1 MSRKRCVLLLL
12 LVASLA
18 ACTSAVPAANPAL
31 PTPMPVPPT
40 ATAVPPAETPTL
52 APPTPAPTPT
62 AIPSLPLS
70 SDGWAVLAEKDDYD
84 DVQMANLPVDYINVA
99 RLHQL
104 LLDSGWQDSHVRQ
117 VREFDR
123 DTLQEGLDWLEENA
137 GPDDV
142 VFLYV
147 AAHGKYLN
155 DVLRWREFFAQEWRQ
170 IPSHRRLLVIDSCQA
185 ANYTG
190 VILGDPAPYL
200 AIAAVAGDEYGWS
213 GLEEEGLPIIG
224 GVFTH
229 YFTAAFEDPQADAD
243 GNGRVSVQEAALVAE
258 GQQRTYMHEVVF
270 AVPEFLEVYRQTGA
284 DQDPTFPDVTI
295 DDTLGTPLYLALRN
309 AE

>member
-1 MSRKRCVLLLL
+1 VSRKIRVLML

-31 PTPMPVPPT
+31 PTPTPVPPT
-40 ATAVPPAETPTL
+40 ATAVPPAETPAL
-52 APPTPAPTPT
+52 APTPA

-70 SDGWAVLAEKDDYD
+70 SDGWAVLAEKDDYQ
-84 DVQMANLPVDYINVA
+84 DVQMTNLPVDYINVTQ
-99 RLHQL
+99 LHQL
-104 LLDSGWQDSHVRQ
+104 LLDFGWQESHVRQ

-123 DTLQEGLDWLEENA
+123 DTLQEGLDWLEANA
-137 GPDDV
+137 GQDDV

-147 AAHGKYLN
+147 AAHGRYLN
-155 DVLRWREFFAQEWRQ
+155 DVLRWRDFFAQEWRQ
-170 IPSHRRLLVIDSCQA
+170 IPSPRRLLVIDSCQA
-185 ANYTG
+185 ANYTA
-190 VILGDPAPYL
+190 VVLSDPAPSL

-229 YFTAAFEDPQADAD
+229 YFAAAFEDPQADAD

-270 AVPEFLEVYRQTGA
+270 AVPEFLEGYRQTGA
-284 DQDPTFPDVTI
+284 DQDPTFPDVVV
-295 DDTLGTPLYLALRN
+295 DDTIGQPLYLTLRN

>member
-1 MSRKRCVLLLL
+1 VSRKICVLLL

-31 PTPMPVPPT
+31 PTPTPVPPT
-40 ATAVPPAETPTL
+40 ATAVPPAEMPTL
-52 APPTPAPTPT
+52 APPTPAPTPA

-84 DVQMANLPVDYINVA
+84 DVQMTNLPVDYVNVA

-104 LLDSGWQDSHVRQ
+104 LLDSGWQASHVRQ

-170 IPSHRRLLVIDSCQA
+170 VPSQRRLLVIDSCQA

-190 VILGDPAPYL
+190 VILSDPAPYL

-229 YFTAAFEDPQADAD
+229 YFAAAFEDPQADAD

-270 AVPEFLEVYRQTGA
+270 AVPEFLEGYRQTGA
-284 DQDPTFPDVTI
+284 DKDPTFPDVTI
-295 DDTLGTPLYLALRN
+295 DDTIGQPLYLALRN

>member
-1 MSRKRCVLLLL
+1 VSRKICLLML

-18 ACTSAVPAANPAL
+18 ACTSATPAANPAL
-31 PTPMPVPPT
+31 PTPTPVPLT
-40 ATAVPPAETPTL
+40 ATAVPPAETPAL

-70 SDGWAVLAEKDDYD
+70 GDGWAVLAEKDDYD

-117 VREFDR
+117 VREFER
-123 DTLQEGLDWLEENA
+123 DTLQEGLDWLEANA

-229 YFTAAFEDPQADAD
+229 YFAAAFEDPQADAD
-243 GNGRVSVQEAALVAE
+243 GDGRVSVQEAALIAE
-258 GQQRTYMHEVVF
+258 DQQRTYMHEVVF
-270 AVPEFLEVYRQTGA
+270 AVPEFLEGYRQTGA
-284 DQDPTFPDVTI
+284 DQDPTFPDVVV

-309 AE
+309 AK